1 MHLRAVGSLL
11 RLLERWLVA
20 QAVNTPHKALWHVP
34 DSWHLGNKLMANQF
48 ETFLKRTWDTQ
59 LFSLLDVGS
68 RGISW
73 WNTLPEVCIA
83 LLAVANA
90 ETYHCNMFCVSVIC
104 VVYQLILSFFI
115 ASCSMTACIQRCMW
129 NDCKNNTI
137 PHCL

>member
-20 QAVNTPHKALWHVP
+20 QTINTSHKALWHVP
-34 DSWHLGNKLMANQF
+34 ESWHLGSKLMANQF

-68 RGISW
+68 RVISW
-73 WNTLPEVCIA
+73 WSTLPEVCRA

-90 ETYHCNMFCVSVIC
+90 QT
-104 VVYQLILSFFI
+104 
-115 ASCSMTACIQRCMW
+115 
-129 NDCKNNTI
+129 
-137 PHCL
+137 

>member
-20 QAVNTPHKALWHVP
+20 QAVSTSHKASWHVP

-48 ETFLKRTWDTQ
+48 ETFLKRTWDMQ

-68 RGISW
+68 RSISW
-73 WNTLPEVCIA
+73 WSTLPEVRIT

-90 ETYHCNMFCVSVIC
+90 QT
-104 VVYQLILSFFI
+104 
-115 ASCSMTACIQRCMW
+115 
-129 NDCKNNTI
+129 
-137 PHCL
+137 